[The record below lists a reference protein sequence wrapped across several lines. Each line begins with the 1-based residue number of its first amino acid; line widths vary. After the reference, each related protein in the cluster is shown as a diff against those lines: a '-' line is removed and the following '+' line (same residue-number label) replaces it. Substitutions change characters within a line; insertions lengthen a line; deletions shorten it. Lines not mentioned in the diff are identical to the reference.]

1 VHRPGPVVPVP
12 PALAE
17 LARYARPRALRWEHP
32 TAVAE
37 RRHPAAD
44 ELEMLMALG
53 TLGVLSTAQIHR
65 RFLGGLSPRG
75 LRHRLWS
82 MTAQGW
88 VRRGHLLCA
97 GPGQTPR
104 ICALTAT
111 ARDLVDARSHVD
123 SFEVVW
129 DDLEQVVHAL
139 HVAAW
144 GLAFERTAG
153 GQVAGMRRP
162 AGARQ
167 TVPDLVLQMA
177 PRAALA
183 CALVAVLRPL
193 LSITALAAR
202 LDLLATWDAGSPS
215 TVVLVVLPDEPTA
228 IAVARALAVRVDR
241 ARADGTEPAWLRRLH
256 LTSELDI
263 HHARL
268 RALTLR
274 PSAQTQGRTE
284 VALVDLLARR

>member
-1 VHRPGPVVPVP
+1 MDGGRERRPTHRPGPVVPVP

-82 MTAQGW
+82 MAAQGW
-88 VRRGHLLCA
+88 LRRGHLLCA

-104 ICALTAT
+104 ICSLTDT
-111 ARDLVDARSHVD
+111 GRDLVDARSRVD
-123 SFEVVW
+123 PFEVAW
-129 DDLEQVVHAL
+129 DDLQQVVHAL

-144 GLAFERTAG
+144 WLAFERTAG

-167 TVPDLVLQMA
+167 TVPDLVLEMA
-177 PRAALA
+177 PRSALA

-193 LSITALAAR
+193 LSITALEAR
-202 LDLLATWDAGSPS
+202 LTCS
-215 TVVLVVLPDEPTA
+215 TRGL
-228 IAVARALAVRVDR
+228 R
-241 ARADGTEPAWLRRLH
+241 ARRAPWCSWCCRTSRRRLPW
-256 LTSELDI
+256 
-263 HHARL
+263 HAPWRP
-268 RALTLR
+268 ALT
-274 PSAQTQGRTE
+274 
-284 VALVDLLARR
+284 ALGPTGLSRYGFAAST

>member
-1 VHRPGPVVPVP
+1 MPVP

-32 TAVAE
+32 RAVAE
-37 RRHPAAD
+37 PRYPAAD
-44 ELEMLMALG
+44 ELDMLVALG

-65 RFLGGLSPRG
+65 RFLAGLSPRG
-75 LRHRLWS
+75 VRHRLWS
-82 MTAQGW
+82 MAAQGW
-88 VRRGHLLCA
+88 LRRGHLLCA

-104 ICALTAT
+104 ICALTDTGRA
-111 ARDLVDARSHVD
+111 LVDARSRVG

-144 GLAFERTAG
+144 WLAFERTAG

-162 AGARQ
+162 AGARR
-167 TVPDLVLQMA
+167 TVPDLVLEMA
-177 PRAALA
+177 PRSALA
-183 CALVAVLRPL
+183 CAVVAVLRPL
-193 LSITALAAR
+193 VSITALEAR
-202 LDLLATWDAGSPS
+202 LDRLDTWAEGASG
-215 TVVLVVLPDEPTA
+215 TVVLLVLRDEPTA
-228 IAVARALAVRVDR
+228 IAVARAIAVRVDR
-241 ARADGTEPAWLRRLH
+241 ARADGTQPGWLRRVH

-274 PSAQTQGRTE
+274 PAQTEGRTE